1 MTSWLEKLV
10 HQLAVALGTEEFVV
24 LGTTAL
30 ILISIVCGSV
40 GALVVG
46 NRMAFFSDALA
57 HCSFA
62 GIALGI
68 LTAIFT
74 GASEDR
80 LEWLLPLITIV
91 SGVLFGLAIAFVRE
105 RTDLTS
111 DTIIGVFFAG
121 AIGLGAILFG
131 ALRYFTN
138 KTAEFYL
145 FGSVNF
151 VSETDLLWLFSLT
164 ALTFVILFTKYND
177 LVFASFNPSLA
188 RSRRIPIRLQNYLFI
203 ILLALIVNI
212 SIQSVGILLVNAMII
227 VPAATAINLSQNLR
241 QMVWWTIALSV
252 GTGLAGIWLSFE
264 AGIPIGNQVYRPGPS
279 GYIVVLHVLTFA
291 ASTVV
296 AAARRS
302 RPAGTSS

>member
-1 MTSWLEKLV
+1 MTTWLEKLV
-10 HQLAVALGTEEFVV
+10 HQVAVAFGTEEFVV

-30 ILISIVCGSV
+30 ILISVVCGSV

-74 GASEDR
+74 GASEER
-80 LEWLLPLITIV
+80 LEWLLPLIMIL

-105 RTDLTS
+105 KTELTS

-131 ALRYFTN
+131 ALRFFTN

-151 VSETDLLWLFSLT
+151 VSETDLIWLFFLT
-164 ALTFVILFTKYND
+164 ALTFLVLLTRYND

-203 ILLALIVNI
+203 VLLALIVNI

-227 VPAATAINLSQNLR
+227 VPAATAINLSKNLL
-241 QMVWWTIALSV
+241 QMVWWTVILSV
-252 GTGLAGIWLSFE
+252 ATGLMGIWLSFE
-264 AGIPIGNQVYRPGPS
+264 AGIPIGSQIYRPGPS
-279 GYIVVLHVLTFA
+279 GYIVVLHVLCFLASTLFA
-291 ASTVV
+291 AW
-296 AAARRS
+296 RRT
-302 RPAGTSS
+302 RRA

>member
-1 MTSWLEKLV
+1 MTTWLERLV
-10 HQLAVALGTEEFVV
+10 HEVATALGTEEFVV

-30 ILISIVCGSV
+30 ILISLVCGSI

-74 GASEDR
+74 GASDDR
-80 LEWLLPLITIV
+80 LEWLLPLIMIV
-91 SGVLFGLAIAFVRE
+91 SGIIFGLAITFVRE
-105 RTDLTS
+105 RTELTS
-111 DTIIGVFFAG
+111 DTVIGVFFAG

-131 ALRYFTN
+131 ALRFFTN

-151 VSETDLLWLFSLT
+151 VTETDLLWLLSLT
-164 ALTFVILFTKYND
+164 ILTFVILLTKYND
-177 LVFASFNPSLA
+177 LVFASFNSSLA
-188 RSRRIPIRLQNYLFI
+188 RSRRIPIRFQNYLFI

-227 VPAATAINLSQNLR
+227 VPAATAVNLSRNLG
-241 QMVWWTIALSV
+241 QMVWWTIGLSI
-252 GTGLAGIWLSFE
+252 GTGLIGIWMSFE
-264 AGIPIGNQVYRPGPS
+264 AGITIRNQIYRPGPS
-279 GYIVVLHVLTFA
+279 GYIVVLHVLCFA
-291 ASTVV
+291 ASTLV
-296 AAARRS
+296 AGWRRTTM
-302 RPAGTSS
+302 A

>member
-1 MTSWLEKLV
+1 MTSLLEHWV
-10 HQLAVALGTEEFVV
+10 HQAAVALGTEEFVL
-24 LGTTAL
+24 LGTSAL
-30 ILISIVCGSV
+30 ILISLICGSV

-68 LTAIFT
+68 LTAILT
-74 GASEDR
+74 GSDEDR
-80 LEWLLPLITIV
+80 LEWLLPLIMIA
-91 SGVLFGLAIAFVRE
+91 SGVLFGLAIALVKE
-105 RTDLTS
+105 KTSLTS
-111 DTIIGVFFAG
+111 DTVIGVFFAG

-151 VSETDLLWLFSLT
+151 VTETDLLWLLFL
-164 ALTFVILFTKYND
+164 ALVTLAVLLTKYND

-188 RSRRIPIRLQNYLFI
+188 RSRRIPIRFQNYLFV

-212 SIQSVGILLVNAMII
+212 SIQAVGILLVNAMII
-227 VPAATAINLSQNLR
+227 VPAATAINLSRNLR
-241 QMVWWTIALSV
+241 QMVWWTIAVSLS
-252 GTGLAGIWLSFE
+252 TGLIGIWLSFDL
-264 AGIPIGNQVYRPGPS
+264 GIPIGSQIYRPGPS
-279 GYIVVLHVLTFA
+279 GYIVVLNVLCFL
-291 ASTVV
+291 ASTILCSFSK
-296 AAARRS
+296 R
-302 RPAGTSS
+302 GTS